1 MPDIFDADGMMD
13 VVVLAISEP
22 LDAMA
27 KQQIQTAVRQVV
39 TVTALVPLALVDVV
53 ATFITT
59 LRMIRKVLAIYG
71 GRYGFLGSW
80 RLARLV
86 ATGAVAV
93 GDDLIA
99 AVAGGSVLSKL
110 SQKFGEGIINNALTA
125 RVGVAAMQ
133 VCRPFGFHARK
144 PPSVIGIMKHAL
156 VGGFT

>member
-1 MPDIFDADGMMD
+1 MD
-13 VVVLAISEP
+13 VVELATSEP

-59 LRMIRKVLAIYG
+59 LRMIRKVSAIYG
-71 GRYGFLGSW
+71 GRYGLLGSW
-80 RLARLV
+80 RLAHLV
-86 ATGAVAV
+86 ATGAVAI

-99 AVAGGSVLSKL
+99 AVAGGSVLSKQ
-110 SQKFGEGIINNALTA
+110 SQKFGEGIINDALTA
-125 RVGVAAMQ
+125 RVGVTAMQ
-133 VCRPFGFHARK
+133 VCRPFVFHAPK